1 MKSKNKFLLII
12 ILAFAFLLFFN
23 IHNSKAVIEVQDGD
37 NTITFPDFPENVL
50 NSNYFVL
57 LKRTTE
63 TEINYYLCF
72 SDDEF
77 RHHTTCKKNT
87 SSDCISV
94 NYKTDNTS
102 VPVYKLEDNNWQET
116 NFNNANHYCLNAYG
130 YKILLSN
137 ATIKSRTGYTCTYSL
152 GPDDNGNF
160 FNGNF
165 SLYTKISYD
174 NTEYT
179 IPSIPNFV
187 KNNYKYYIIVAQG
200 KPSNNKFFL
209 CVSNK
214 PFKYYQKC
222 SEWYN
227 KYNAD
232 CIPFDNTQD
241 HYYYGSKTDGS
252 ECIVWNNEGKFKSNV
267 HGFSGFNLKNVW
279 YTLLYSNEDI
289 LIYED
294 ENDNTTE
301 ALGTFFTVPVQ
312 ETTTIPVLVETV
324 KQIPTVMAKVMKII
338 IPIGLTILGI
348 GLLIYLIKQ
357 VIYSNL

>member
-1 MKSKNKFLLII
+1 MKSKNKFLYII
-12 ILAFAFLLFFN
+12 IFVFAFLLFFN

-50 NSNYFVL
+50 NANSFVL

-72 SDDEF
+72 SDKMF
-77 RHHTTCKKNT
+77 NHHSICRHNE
-87 SSDCISV
+87 SSDCLSV
-94 NYKTDNTS
+94 DDSKKGNVTA
-102 VPVYKLEDNNWQET
+102 YKLENNNWQEITFST
-116 NFNNANHYCLNAYG
+116 NNHYCLNVNG
-130 YKILLSN
+130 FKVLLSN
-137 ATIKSRTGYTCTYSL
+137 TDIKHSNSTCLFTYDLDTIFLKQ
-152 GPDDNGNF
+152 
-160 FNGNF
+160 NF
-165 SLYTKISYD
+165 SLYTTITYD
-174 NTEYT
+174 NNTYT
-179 IPSIPNFV
+179 IPVIPNYI
-187 KNNYKYYIIVAQG
+187 KNTYEYYIIISQG

-209 CVSNK
+209 CVSHK

-222 SEWYN
+222 NTWYDE
-227 KYNAD
+227 YNAD

-252 ECIVWNNEGKFKSNV
+252 ENIFWNNEGRFKSNV

-312 ETTTIPVLVETV
+312 ETTTIPALETV
-324 KQIPTVMAKVMKII
+324 EQIPTAMAKVMKII
-338 IPIGLTILGI
+338 IPIGLTILGV